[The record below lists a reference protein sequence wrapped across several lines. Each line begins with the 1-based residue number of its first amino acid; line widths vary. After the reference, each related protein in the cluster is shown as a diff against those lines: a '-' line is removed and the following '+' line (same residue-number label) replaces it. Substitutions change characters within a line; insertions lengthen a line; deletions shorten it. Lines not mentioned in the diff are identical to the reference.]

1 MADDGNRKLKEH
13 VTIPERLDQISRI
26 LTSIGKFAVDS
37 AVNDSLKAVTGRKQ
51 MHKIVQEGF
60 RHQPASP
67 ALDDKKKP
75 EDLKVVMQELQAK
88 EDGVQ
93 EDTNKPKQ
101 GTRASAKSVNG
112 SSAVLKKKPND
123 GKKGSDL
130 LETDKKRVFIRSRL

>member
-1 MADDGNRKLKEH
+1 MANDGNRKLKEH
-13 VTIPERLDQISRI
+13 VTIPDRRDQISRI

-37 AVNDSLKAVTGRKQ
+37 AINDSLKAVTGRKQ

-60 RHQPASP
+60 RHQPTSP
-67 ALDDKKKP
+67 ALDDMKKP

-101 GTRASAKSVNG
+101 GTRLSAKSVNG
-112 SSAVLKKKPND
+112 SSAVLKKKPKD
-123 GKKGSDL
+123 SKKGSDL